1 MLPSGLT
8 KKQVKKSLKNSVL
21 DAASYSSMA
30 GLTQNY
36 ITPYALAMNA
46 TTTQVGFLTAIPY
59 LAMIL
64 TQMIAPTLA
73 ERAGSR
79 KRFILAGAFLHSL
92 IWLPIL
98 LIPFIFQTNRIW
110 WLILFVTLCVAF
122 DSIGNAP
129 WNSMMADLVPEQ
141 IRGHYFSYRT
151 RISAMV
157 ALLLSFV
164 AGGILQLLTKN
175 IFLAFS
181 MIFAGASISRCFSA
195 WFLSQ
200 MVEPPAVK
208 PKTKQASI
216 FELSLTLG
224 STNIGKFIIFNAL
237 LTFTAN
243 LASPFFSV
251 YMLSDL
257 KFNYL
262 TYFIATAIPTLI
274 TLLCIPFWGKIVD
287 RNGNVKVLRVTM
299 LFIPLLPILWLVSK
313 SPYYLCGVQVLS
325 GFAWAGCNLAVSLFL
340 YVATQAESRTRY
352 IALNN
357 VLMFSGVSL
366 GALLGGILAPH
377 VPLVLRNDLLT
388 IFLISGVARILVV
401 AIFLPKISE
410 VRPVAEASVSE
421 ILFGGPQFSRVRGFS
436 DVVFQR
442 AKQNGKKKEK

>member
-1 MLPSGLT
+1 
-8 KKQVKKSLKNSVL
+8 
-21 DAASYSSMA
+21 
-30 GLTQNY
+30 
-36 ITPYALAMNA
+36 
-46 TTTQVGFLTAIPY
+46 
-59 LAMIL
+59 
-64 TQMIAPTLA
+64 
-73 ERAGSR
+73 
-79 KRFILAGAFLHSL
+79 
-92 IWLPIL
+92 
-98 LIPFIFQTNRIW
+98 
-110 WLILFVTLCVAF
+110 
-122 DSIGNAP
+122 
-129 WNSMMADLVPEQ
+129 
-141 IRGHYFSYRT
+141 
-151 RISAMV
+151 
-157 ALLLSFV
+157 
-164 AGGILQLLTKN
+164 
-175 IFLAFS
+175 
-181 MIFAGASISRCFSA
+181 
-195 WFLSQ
+195 
-200 MVEPPAVK
+200 
-208 PKTKQASI
+208 
-216 FELSLTLG
+216 LSLTLG

-237 LTFTAN
+237 LTFTTN

-340 YVATQAESRTRY
+340 YVATQAENRTRY

-357 VLMFSGVSL
+357 VLMFTGVSL
-366 GALLGGILAPH
+366 GALLGGIIAPH
-377 VPLVLRNDLLT
+377 VPLVLRNNLLT

-436 DVVFQR
+436 DVVFRR
-442 AKQNGKKKEK
+442 AKQNRKTKEK

>member
-1 MLPSGLT
+1 MMPSGLT

-92 IWLPIL
+92 VWLPIC

-157 ALLLSFV
+157 SLLLSFV

-181 MIFAGASISRCFSA
+181 MIFAGASISRFFST

-237 LTFTAN
+237 LTFTTN

-340 YVATQAESRTRY
+340 YVATQAENRTRY

-357 VLMFSGVSL
+357 VLMFTGVSL
-366 GALLGGILAPH
+366 GALLGGIIAPH
-377 VPLVLRNDLLT
+377 VPLVLRNNLLT

-436 DVVFQR
+436 DVVFRR
-442 AKQNGKKKEK
+442 AKQNRKTKEK

>member
-1 MLPSGLT
+1 
-8 KKQVKKSLKNSVL
+8 
-21 DAASYSSMA
+21 MA

-36 ITPYALAMNA
+36 ITPYALAMDA

-64 TQMIAPTLA
+64 MQLIAPTLT

-79 KRFILAGAFLHSL
+79 KRFILAGAFLHGL

-98 LIPFIFQTNRIW
+98 LIPFIFHTHQVW

-122 DSIGNAP
+122 DSMGNAP
-129 WNSMMADLVPEQ
+129 WNSMMADIVPEEV
-141 IRGHYFSYRT
+141 RGRYFSFRT
-151 RISAMV
+151 RISALV
-157 ALLLSFV
+157 ALVLSFA

-181 MIFAGASISRCFSA
+181 MIFTGALISRFFSA

-200 MVEPPAVK
+200 MIEPPVVPSK
-208 PKTKQASI
+208 SKRASI
-216 FELSLTLG
+216 LQLSRTLG

-243 LASPFFSV
+243 VASPFFSV

-262 TYFIATAIPTLI
+262 TYFIATAIPTLV
-274 TLLCIPFWGKIVD
+274 TLLCIPFWGKAVD

-313 SPYYLCGVQVLS
+313 IAYYLCGVQVLS

-340 YVATQAESRTRY
+340 YVATRAENRTRY

-377 VPLVLRNDLLT
+377 VPLILMNNLLT

-401 AIFLPKISE
+401 LIFLPRISE

-436 DVVFQR
+436 DVVFRR
-442 AKQNGKKKEK
+442 ANKKGKKQVK

>member
-1 MLPSGLT
+1 MPSGLT

-92 IWLPIL
+92 VWLPIC

-157 ALLLSFV
+157 SLLLSFV

-181 MIFAGASISRCFSA
+181 MIFAGASISRFFST

-237 LTFTAN
+237 LTFTTN

-340 YVATQAESRTRY
+340 YVATQAENRTRY

-357 VLMFSGVSL
+357 VLMFTGVSL
-366 GALLGGILAPH
+366 GALLGGIIAPH
-377 VPLVLRNDLLT
+377 VPLVLRNNLLT

-436 DVVFQR
+436 DVVFRR
-442 AKQNGKKKEK
+442 AKQNRKTKEK

>member
-1 MLPSGLT
+1 
-8 KKQVKKSLKNSVL
+8 
-21 DAASYSSMA
+21 MA

-36 ITPYALAMNA
+36 ITPYALAMDA

-64 TQMIAPTLA
+64 MQLIAPTLT

-79 KRFILAGAFLHSL
+79 KRFILAGAFLHGL

-98 LIPFIFQTNRIW
+98 LIPFIFHTHQVW

-122 DSIGNAP
+122 DSMGNAP
-129 WNSMMADLVPEQ
+129 WNSMMADIVPEEV
-141 IRGHYFSYRT
+141 RGRYFSFRT
-151 RISAMV
+151 RISALV
-157 ALLLSFV
+157 ALVLSFA

-181 MIFAGASISRCFSA
+181 MIFTGALISRFFSA

-200 MVEPPAVK
+200 MIEPPVVPSK
-208 PKTKQASI
+208 SKRASI
-216 FELSLTLG
+216 LQLSRTLG

-237 LTFTAN
+237 FTFTAN

-262 TYFIATAIPTLI
+262 TYFIATAIPTLV
-274 TLLCIPFWGKIVD
+274 TLLCIPFWGKAVD

-313 SPYYLCGVQVLS
+313 NAYYLCGVQVLS

-340 YVATQAESRTRY
+340 YVATRAENRTRY

-377 VPLVLRNDLLT
+377 VPLILMNNLLT

-401 AIFLPKISE
+401 LIFLPRISE

-436 DVVFQR
+436 DVVFRR
-442 AKQNGKKKEK
+442 ANKKGKK

>member
-1 MLPSGLT
+1 MMPSGLT

-92 IWLPIL
+92 VWLPIC

-157 ALLLSFV
+157 SLLLSFV

-181 MIFAGASISRCFSA
+181 MIFAGASISRFFST

-216 FELSLTLG
+216 FELSLALG

-237 LTFTAN
+237 LTFTTN

-340 YVATQAESRTRY
+340 YVATQAENRTRY

-357 VLMFSGVSL
+357 VLMFTGVSL
-366 GALLGGILAPH
+366 GALLGGIIAPH
-377 VPLVLRNDLLT
+377 VPLVLRNNLLT

-436 DVVFQR
+436 DVVFRR
-442 AKQNGKKKEK
+442 AKQNRKTKEK

>member
-1 MLPSGLT
+1 M
-8 KKQVKKSLKNSVL
+8 

-36 ITPYALAMNA
+36 ITPYALAMDA

-64 TQMIAPTLA
+64 MQLIAPTLT

-79 KRFILAGAFLHSL
+79 KRFILAGAFLHGL

-98 LIPFIFQTNRIW
+98 LIPFIFHTHQVW

-122 DSIGNAP
+122 DSMGNAP
-129 WNSMMADLVPEQ
+129 WNSMMADIVPEEV
-141 IRGHYFSYRT
+141 RGRYFSFRT
-151 RISAMV
+151 RISALV
-157 ALLLSFV
+157 ALVLSFA

-181 MIFAGASISRCFSA
+181 MIFTGALISRFFSA

-200 MVEPPAVK
+200 MIEPPVVPSK
-208 PKTKQASI
+208 SKRASI
-216 FELSLTLG
+216 LQLSRTLG

-243 LASPFFSV
+243 VASPFFSV

-262 TYFIATAIPTLI
+262 TYFIATAIPTLV
-274 TLLCIPFWGKIVD
+274 TLLCIPFWGKVVD

-313 SPYYLCGVQVLS
+313 NAYYLCGVQVLS

-340 YVATQAESRTRY
+340 YVATRAENRTRY

-377 VPLVLRNDLLT
+377 VPLILMNNLLT

-401 AIFLPKISE
+401 LIFLPRISE

-436 DVVFQR
+436 DVVFRR
-442 AKQNGKKKEK
+442 ANKKGKK

>member
-1 MLPSGLT
+1 M
-8 KKQVKKSLKNSVL
+8 

-36 ITPYALAMNA
+36 ITPYALAMDA

-64 TQMIAPTLA
+64 MQLIAPTLT

-79 KRFILAGAFLHSL
+79 KRFILAGAFLHGL

-98 LIPFIFQTNRIW
+98 LIPFIFHTHQVW

-122 DSIGNAP
+122 DSMGNAP
-129 WNSMMADLVPEQ
+129 WNSMMADIVPEEV
-141 IRGHYFSYRT
+141 RGRYFSFRT
-151 RISAMV
+151 RISALV
-157 ALLLSFV
+157 ALVLSFA

-181 MIFAGASISRCFSA
+181 MIFTGALISRFFSA

-200 MVEPPAVK
+200 MIEPPVVPSK
-208 PKTKQASI
+208 SKRASI
-216 FELSLTLG
+216 LQLSRTLG

-237 LTFTAN
+237 FTFTAN

-262 TYFIATAIPTLI
+262 TYFIATAIPTLV
-274 TLLCIPFWGKIVD
+274 TLLCIPFWGKVVD

-313 SPYYLCGVQVLS
+313 NAYYLCGVQVLS

-340 YVATQAESRTRY
+340 YVATRAENRTRY

-377 VPLVLRNDLLT
+377 VPLILMNNLLT

-401 AIFLPKISE
+401 LIFLPRISE

-436 DVVFQR
+436 DVVFRR
-442 AKQNGKKKEK
+442 ANKKGKKQVK

>member
-1 MLPSGLT
+1 M
-8 KKQVKKSLKNSVL
+8 
-21 DAASYSSMA
+21 DAAGYSSMA

-36 ITPYALAMNA
+36 ITPYALAMDA
-46 TTTQVGFLTAIPY
+46 TTTQIGFLTAIPY

-64 TQMIAPTLA
+64 MQLVAPTLA

-98 LIPFIFQTNRIW
+98 LIPFIFHTHQVW

-141 IRGHYFSYRT
+141 VRGRYFSYRT
-151 RISAMV
+151 KISSLV
-157 ALLLSFV
+157 ALVLSFA

-181 MIFAGASISRCFSA
+181 MIFAGASISRFFST
-195 WFLSQ
+195 WYLSQ
-200 MVEPPAVK
+200 MVEPPVV
-208 PKTKQASI
+208 PSKTKQASI
-216 FELSLTLG
+216 WQLSKTLG
-224 STNIGKFIIFNAL
+224 STNIGKFIVFNAL
-237 LTFTAN
+237 LIFTTN
-243 LASPFFSV
+243 MASPFFSV

-262 TYFIATAIPTLI
+262 TYFIATAIPTLV

-325 GFAWAGCNLAVSLFL
+325 GFAWAGCNLAVSLFI
-340 YVATQAESRTRY
+340 YVATQTENRTRY

-357 VLMFSGVSL
+357 VLMFAGVSL
-366 GALLGGILAPH
+366 GAFLGGILAPH
-377 VPLVLRNDLLT
+377 VPLVLRNNLLT

-401 AIFLPKISE
+401 AVFLPGVSE
-410 VRPVAEASVSE
+410 VRPVTEASVSE

-436 DVVFQR
+436 DVVFRR
-442 AKQNGKKKEK
+442 ANKKGKKP

>member
-1 MLPSGLT
+1 MMPSGLT

-46 TTTQVGFLTAIPY
+46 TTAQVGFLTAIPY

-92 IWLPIL
+92 VWLPIC

-157 ALLLSFV
+157 SLLLSFV

-181 MIFAGASISRCFSA
+181 MIFAGASISRFFST

-237 LTFTAN
+237 LTFTTN

-340 YVATQAESRTRY
+340 YVATQAENRTRY

-357 VLMFSGVSL
+357 VLMFTGVSL
-366 GALLGGILAPH
+366 GALLGGIIAPH
-377 VPLVLRNDLLT
+377 VPLVLRNNLLT

-436 DVVFQR
+436 DVVFRR
-442 AKQNGKKKEK
+442 AKQNRKTKEK

>member
-1 MLPSGLT
+1 
-8 KKQVKKSLKNSVL
+8 
-21 DAASYSSMA
+21 
-30 GLTQNY
+30 
-36 ITPYALAMNA
+36 MNA

-92 IWLPIL
+92 VWLPIC

-157 ALLLSFV
+157 SLLLSFV

-181 MIFAGASISRCFSA
+181 MIFAGASISRFFST

-237 LTFTAN
+237 LTFTTN

-340 YVATQAESRTRY
+340 YVATQAENRTRY

-357 VLMFSGVSL
+357 VLMFTGVSL
-366 GALLGGILAPH
+366 GALLGGIIAPH
-377 VPLVLRNDLLT
+377 VPLVLRNNLLT

-436 DVVFQR
+436 DVVFRR
-442 AKQNGKKKEK
+442 AKQNRKTKEK

>member
-1 MLPSGLT
+1 
-8 KKQVKKSLKNSVL
+8 
-21 DAASYSSMA
+21 MA

-36 ITPYALAMNA
+36 ITPYALAMDA
-46 TTTQVGFLTAIPY
+46 TTTQIGFLTAIPY

-64 TQMIAPTLA
+64 MQLVAPTLA

-98 LIPFIFQTNRIW
+98 LIPFIFQTNRVW
-110 WLILFVTLCVAF
+110 WLICFMTLCVAF

-181 MIFAGASISRCFSA
+181 MIFAGASISRFFST

-208 PKTKQASI
+208 PKTKRASI

-237 LTFTAN
+237 LIFTTN

-340 YVATQAESRTRY
+340 YVATQAENRTRY

-357 VLMFSGVSL
+357 ALMFSGVSL
-366 GALLGGILAPH
+366 GALVGGILAPH
-377 VPLVLRNDLLT
+377 VPLVLRNNLLT

-401 AIFLPKISE
+401 AIFLPRIGE
-410 VRPVAEASVSE
+410 VQPVTEASVSE

-436 DVVFQR
+436 DVVFRR

>member
-1 MLPSGLT
+1 
-8 KKQVKKSLKNSVL
+8 
-21 DAASYSSMA
+21 MA

-36 ITPYALAMNA
+36 ITPYALAMDA
-46 TTTQVGFLTAIPY
+46 TTTQIGFLTAIPY

-64 TQMIAPTLA
+64 MQMVAPTLA

-98 LIPFIFQTNRIW
+98 LIPFIFHTHQVW

-141 IRGHYFSYRT
+141 VRGRYFYFRT

-157 ALLLSFV
+157 ALVLSFV

-181 MIFAGASISRCFSA
+181 MIFAGASISRFFST

-200 MVEPPAVK
+200 MVEPPVV
-208 PKTKQASI
+208 PSQTKQASI
-216 FELSLTLG
+216 WQLSKTLG
-224 STNIGKFIIFNAL
+224 STNIGKFIVFNAL
-237 LTFTAN
+237 LIFTTN
-243 LASPFFSV
+243 MASPFFSV

-262 TYFIATAIPTLI
+262 TYFIATAIPTLV

-340 YVATQAESRTRY
+340 YVATRAENRTRY

-357 VLMFSGVSL
+357 VLMFAGVSL
-366 GALLGGILAPH
+366 GAFLGGILAPH
-377 VPLVLRNDLLT
+377 VPLVLRNNLLT

-401 AIFLPKISE
+401 AVFLPRVSE
-410 VRPVAEASVSE
+410 VQPVAEASVSE

-436 DVVFQR
+436 DVVFR
-442 AKQNGKKKEK
+442 RNDKRGKKQ

>member
-1 MLPSGLT
+1 
-8 KKQVKKSLKNSVL
+8 
-21 DAASYSSMA
+21 MA

-36 ITPYALAMNA
+36 ITPYALAMDA
-46 TTTQVGFLTAIPY
+46 TTTQIGFLTAIPY

-64 TQMIAPTLA
+64 MQLIAPTLT

-79 KRFILAGAFLHSL
+79 KRFILAGAFMHSL

-98 LIPFIFQTNRIW
+98 LIPFIFHTHQVW

-122 DSIGNAP
+122 DSMGNAP

-141 IRGHYFSYRT
+141 VRGRYFSFRT
-151 RISAMV
+151 RISALV
-157 ALLLSFV
+157 ALVLSFA

-181 MIFAGASISRCFSA
+181 MIFAGALISRFFSA

-200 MVEPPAVK
+200 MIEPPVVASK
-208 PKTKQASI
+208 SKQASI
-216 FELSLTLG
+216 LQLSRTLS
-224 STNIGKFIIFNAL
+224 STNIGKFIVFNAL
-237 LTFTAN
+237 LIFTTN

-340 YVATQAESRTRY
+340 YVATRAENRTRY

-377 VPLVLRNDLLT
+377 VPLILMNNLLT

-401 AIFLPKISE
+401 LIFLPRISE

-436 DVVFQR
+436 DVVFRR
-442 AKQNGKKKEK
+442 ANKKGKK

>member
-8 KKQVKKSLKNSVL
+8 QKQVRKSLKNSVL

-36 ITPYALAMNA
+36 ITPYALAMDA
-46 TTTQVGFLTAIPY
+46 TTTQIGFLTAIPY
-59 LAMIL
+59 LAMIMMQL
-64 TQMIAPTLA
+64 VAPTLA

-92 IWLPIL
+92 IWVPIL
-98 LIPFIFQTNRIW
+98 LIPFIFHTHQVW

-141 IRGHYFSYRT
+141 VRGRYFSYRT
-151 RISAMV
+151 RISALV
-157 ALLLSFV
+157 ALVLSFV
-164 AGGILQLLTKN
+164 AGGLLQLLTKN

-181 MIFAGASISRCFSA
+181 VIFAGASISRFFST

-200 MVEPPAVK
+200 MVEPPVVLS
-208 PKTKQASI
+208 KTKQASI
-216 FELSLTLG
+216 WQLSKTLG
-224 STNIGKFIIFNAL
+224 STNIGKFIVFNAL
-237 LTFTAN
+237 LIFTTN

-262 TYFIATAIPTLI
+262 TYFIATAIPTLV

-340 YVATQAESRTRY
+340 YVATRAENRTRY

-357 VLMFSGVSL
+357 VLMFAGVSL
-366 GALLGGILAPH
+366 GAFLGGILAPH
-377 VPLVLRNDLLT
+377 VPLVLRNNLLT

-401 AIFLPKISE
+401 SIFLPRISE
-410 VRPVAEASVSE
+410 VRPVTEASVSE

-436 DVVFQR
+436 DVVFRR
-442 AKQNGKKKEK
+442 ANKKGKKP

>member
-8 KKQVKKSLKNSVL
+8 QKQVRKSLKNSVL

-36 ITPYALAMNA
+36 ITPYALAMDA
-46 TTTQVGFLTAIPY
+46 TTTQIGFLTAIPY
-59 LAMIL
+59 LAMIMMQL
-64 TQMIAPTLA
+64 VAPTLA

-98 LIPFIFQTNRIW
+98 LIPFIFHTHQVW

-141 IRGHYFSYRT
+141 VRGRYFSYRT
-151 RISAMV
+151 RISALV
-157 ALLLSFV
+157 ALVLSFV
-164 AGGILQLLTKN
+164 AGGLLQLLTKN

-181 MIFAGASISRCFSA
+181 VIFAGASISRFFST

-200 MVEPPAVK
+200 MVEPPVVLS
-208 PKTKQASI
+208 KTKQASI
-216 FELSLTLG
+216 WQLSKTLG
-224 STNIGKFIIFNAL
+224 STNIGKFIVFNAL
-237 LTFTAN
+237 LIFTTN

-262 TYFIATAIPTLI
+262 TYFIATAIPTLV

-340 YVATQAESRTRY
+340 YVATRAENRTRY

-357 VLMFSGVSL
+357 VLMFAGVSL
-366 GALLGGILAPH
+366 GAFLGGILAPH
-377 VPLVLRNDLLT
+377 VPLVLRNNLLT

-401 AIFLPKISE
+401 SIFLPRISE
-410 VRPVAEASVSE
+410 VRPVTEASVSE

-436 DVVFQR
+436 DVVFRR
-442 AKQNGKKKEK
+442 ANKKGKKP

>member
-1 MLPSGLT
+1 
-8 KKQVKKSLKNSVL
+8 
-21 DAASYSSMA
+21 MA

-36 ITPYALAMNA
+36 ITPYALAMDA

-64 TQMIAPTLA
+64 MQLIAPTLT

-79 KRFILAGAFLHSL
+79 KRFILAGAFLHGL

-98 LIPFIFQTNRIW
+98 LIPFIFHTHQVW

-122 DSIGNAP
+122 DSMGNAP
-129 WNSMMADLVPEQ
+129 WNSMMADIVPEEV
-141 IRGHYFSYRT
+141 RGRYFSFRT
-151 RISAMV
+151 RISALV
-157 ALLLSFV
+157 ALVLSFA

-181 MIFAGASISRCFSA
+181 MIFTGALISRFFSA

-200 MVEPPAVK
+200 MIEPPVVPSK
-208 PKTKQASI
+208 SKRASI
-216 FELSLTLG
+216 LQLSRTLG

-243 LASPFFSV
+243 VASPFFSV

-262 TYFIATAIPTLI
+262 TYFIATAIPTLV
-274 TLLCIPFWGKIVD
+274 TLLCIPFWGKAVD

-313 SPYYLCGVQVLS
+313 NAYYLCGVQVLS

-340 YVATQAESRTRY
+340 YVATRAENRTRY

-377 VPLVLRNDLLT
+377 VPLILMNNLLT

-401 AIFLPKISE
+401 LIFLPRISE

-436 DVVFQR
+436 DVVFRR
-442 AKQNGKKKEK
+442 ANKKGKKQVK

>member
-1 MLPSGLT
+1 
-8 KKQVKKSLKNSVL
+8 
-21 DAASYSSMA
+21 MA

-36 ITPYALAMNA
+36 ITPYALAMDA
-46 TTTQVGFLTAIPY
+46 TTTQIGFLTAIPY

-64 TQMIAPTLA
+64 MQMVAPTLA

-98 LIPFIFQTNRIW
+98 LIPFIFHTHQVW

-141 IRGHYFSYRT
+141 VRGRYFSFRT

-157 ALLLSFV
+157 ALVLSFV

-181 MIFAGASISRCFSA
+181 MIFAGASISRFFST

-200 MVEPPAVK
+200 MVEPPVV
-208 PKTKQASI
+208 PSQTKQASI
-216 FELSLTLG
+216 WQLSKTLG
-224 STNIGKFIIFNAL
+224 STNIGKFIVFNAL
-237 LTFTAN
+237 LIFTTN
-243 LASPFFSV
+243 MASPFFSV

-262 TYFIATAIPTLI
+262 TYFIATAIPTLV

-340 YVATQAESRTRY
+340 YVATRAENRTRY

-357 VLMFSGVSL
+357 VLMFAGVSL
-366 GALLGGILAPH
+366 GAFLGGILAPH
-377 VPLVLRNDLLT
+377 VPLVLRNNLLT

-401 AIFLPKISE
+401 AVFLPRVSE
-410 VRPVAEASVSE
+410 VQPVAEASVSE

-436 DVVFQR
+436 DVVFR
-442 AKQNGKKKEK
+442 RNDKRGKKQ